1 MAYDITYTGSAEE
14 AFEGLEKIEQSYI
27 QKKLN
32 QIATSEF
39 RHPAQWDFKRLE
51 GQAEGRFR
59 IGNGLRVFADIDDTE
74 KTIRIYRTDRR
85 ENLYR

>member
-1 MAYDITYTGSAEE
+1 MAYDITYTGSAEK
-14 AFEGLEKIEQSYI
+14 AFKGLEADEQSYI

-32 QIATSEF
+32 QIASSEF

-74 KTIRIYRTDRR
+74 NTIRVHRTDRR